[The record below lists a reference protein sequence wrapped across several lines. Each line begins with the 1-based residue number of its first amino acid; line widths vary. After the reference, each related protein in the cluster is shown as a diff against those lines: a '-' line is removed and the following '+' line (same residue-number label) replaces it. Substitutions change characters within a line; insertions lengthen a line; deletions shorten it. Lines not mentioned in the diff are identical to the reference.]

1 MDDEPRLAHELH
13 EVRRDG
19 GENRLVG
26 EEAVGQ
32 SMHLQRSLGHGLLR
46 IDVDVERASGR
57 DVVEQLDAADLDD
70 AVAGRI
76 GAGGLRVEN
85 DLAQH
90 GASSRFWRIVFGGPD
105 AASPTD
111 ALSDGTQDAP
121 WATRERPQ
129 DTVDLTLG

>member
-1 MDDEPRLAHELH
+1 MSAAAELCIEEADVEDRVMDDEPRLAHELH

-32 SMHLQRSLGHGLLR
+32 AMHLQRSLGHGPLR
-46 IDVDVERASGR
+46 IDVDVKRASGR
-57 DVVEQLDAADLDD
+57 DVIEELDAADLDD

-90 GASSRFWRIVFGGPD
+90 GASSDSAP
-105 AASPTD
+105 
-111 ALSDGTQDAP
+111 QDATR
-121 WATRERPQ
+121 ATRERPQ
-129 DTVDLTLG
+129 DIADL